1 MARWMARWMA
11 TSPQH
16 NTVTFYRHA
25 RVHARHA
32 AHHDMPLSGLC
43 NAPVGVALDAGRQAS
58 LREPDASGVPQEQFQ
73 AIASGVAKQ
82 IEPTGAGR
90 LLKAVLYAGGE
101 SVYPQAH
108 VDTGSRIK

>member
-1 MARWMARWMA
+1 M
-11 TSPQH
+11 
-16 NTVTFYRHA
+16 
-25 RVHARHA
+25 
-32 AHHDMPLSGLC
+32 
-43 NAPVGVALDAGRQAS
+43 QAS

-108 VDTGSRIK
+108 VDRFEDQLDRQAGGLRRLVSRCVTRCVGQGVG